1 VASVTGRPII
11 FASTG
16 ESLDDFEPFY
26 PDRMASRILDLGDI
40 LTLIETAQKTFD
52 EEESR
57 KVAEK
62 FMTDSFTLEDFL
74 SQMQQLKNMGSI
86 KNLLGMLPG
95 AKGMRQQLEN
105 FDESEITR
113 TEAIIQSMTIG
124 ERRQPKVLNGS
135 RRVRIARGSGTTV
148 TEVNALV
155 NRFEQAAKM
164 MKTVAKGGMPQV
176 PGMGPIPGAKFG
188 ASKRVQPKKGSKS
201 GNPAKRAAE
210 NAALASGAK
219 PSTAITGSGFGLGGG
234 ASKAGPSEE
243 ELASLQK
250 LLGRG

>member
-1 VASVTGRPII
+1 
-11 FASTG
+11 
-16 ESLDDFEPFY
+16 
-26 PDRMASRILDLGDI
+26 
-40 LTLIETAQKTFD
+40 
-52 EEESR
+52 
-57 KVAEK
+57 
-62 FMTDSFTLEDFL
+62 
-74 SQMQQLKNMGSI
+74 
-86 KNLLGMLPG
+86 MLPG
-95 AKGMRQQLEN
+95 AKGMRQQLDN

-188 ASKRVQPKKGSKS
+188 APKKVQSKKGSKS

-210 NAALASGAK
+210 NAALASGVK
-219 PSTAITGSGFGLGGG
+219 PSTGAAGSGFGLGGG
-234 ASKAGPSEE
+234 AGKPGPSEE